1 MADQVTQEELAE
13 KAAQLKTARDEAQY
27 RPENDDH
34 ADEGM
39 ISTPFEDQAPSGA
52 FDAEGHRPVL
62 ERSRKVR

>member
-1 MADQVTQEELAE
+1 MTDQVDQQQLAH
-13 KAAQLKTARDEAQY
+13 KAERMKSARDATMH

-34 ADEGM
+34 ANEGM